1 MPPKSQ
7 IFPVLTALFMTTPVH
22 AVPEHNIL
30 NQDGYILVQ
39 TRAHAE
45 AIAEAHITNVYGKDH
60 AIQQKP
66 YQVHETQSTWEVSGS
81 LKPNRLGGVFLIVI
95 NKQNGAVLR
104 LTHGR

>member
-1 MPPKSQ
+1 MPIKL
-7 IFPVLTALFMTTPVH
+7 LTAPILVALFMTTP
-22 AVPEHNIL
+22 AQAAPEHNIL
-30 NQDGYILVQ
+30 NQNGYILVQ

-66 YQVHETQSTWEVSGS
+66 YQVHETQSAWEVSGS
-81 LKPNRLGGVFLIVI
+81 LKPNKRGGTFFIVI

>member
-1 MPPKSQ
+1 MPLKPLT
-7 IFPVLTALFMTTPVH
+7 IPVLTALFMTTQ
-22 AVPEHNIL
+22 AQAAPEHNL
-30 NQDGYILVQ
+30 LSQNGHILVQ

-45 AIAEAHITNVYGKDH
+45 AIAEVHIANVYGKDR

-66 YQVHETQSTWEVSGS
+66 YQVHETQSAWEVSGS